1 MSNKINIF
9 RLHQSP
15 YASSAWSHELPHQ
28 GFLQQLR
35 ISYRVGWKIIGSL
48 CAIWSLNLLMG
59 LSGILLPLDQ
69 MLVMYKSS
77 QAPLHELLCCWKPCR
92 HMGQLASFL
101 LLKRGRVIKWNGNTN
116 RPKSIYLLSK
126 CMKNHIKAAGIASSQ
141 TILVIFFSPKKKNRF
156 EHDHS
161 WLKQYISLRNHS
173 IY

>member
-28 GFLQQLR
+28 CFLQQLR
-35 ISYRVGWKIIGSL
+35 ISYRVGWKIINSL

-92 HMGQLASFL
+92 HLGQLASFL
-101 LLKRGRVIKWNGNTN
+101 IKWNGNTN

-126 CMKNHIKAAGIASSQ
+126 CMKNHIKAAGIASKPNDPSK
-141 TILVIFFSPKKKNRF
+141 FFFP
-156 EHDHS
+156 
-161 WLKQYISLRNHS
+161 
-173 IY
+173 